1 MARSVDD
8 EHLSLEILNCTA
20 EALKSSVPHRKVRF
34 TPDCVFFSASDTLY
48 DEHVFQDSATPAT
61 LVAAFVEWVM
71 FQRT

>member
-1 MARSVDD
+1 MNAFY
-8 EHLSLEILNCTA
+8 EHHKDSIRWHYRCFD
-20 EALKSSVPHRKVRF
+20 RF

-61 LVAAFVEWVM
+61 LVAALVQWVM